1 MAVYDPSGAG
11 DVHVDEVLT
20 NISVGYPNNEFISE
34 RVAPAVRVT
43 KQSDKYYIHG
53 KEGWVLEPG
62 SDVRAPGTVANE
74 IPGLEVS
81 TDTYFAVEHALQI
94 PVTDEER
101 QNADSPLSPDR
112 DGTELVTSK
121 VLLQRELIVRDL
133 VQTAANYPGAHTVTL
148 AGATQWS
155 DYGAGNSD
163 PVGDVKTGIRQI
175 HSVLFLEP
183 TVGVFPYRVMSFL
196 EDHPDFIE
204 RIKYS
209 QPGVITADIIGSVIG
224 MSNIVVPGAGHNTA
238 RMGQAESLAYI
249 WGDDVLLA
257 YVPSRPG
264 LKIPAYMYEFVWR
277 YPNGQVQVVERWRE
291 PARKS
296 DLVRVSR
303 RYDHKFIAVDG
314 TGDTIAGYLIKDA
327 VA

>member
-1 MAVYDPSGAG
+1 MAVYDPSGSG
-11 DVHVDEVLT
+11 DVHIDEVLT
-20 NISVGYPNNEFISE
+20 QISVGYPNEAFISE
-34 RVAPAVRVT
+34 RVAPAVRVQ
-43 KQSDKYYIHG
+43 KQSDKYYVHG

-62 SDVRAPGTVANE
+62 SDVRAPGAVANE
-74 IPGLEVS
+74 IPGLDVS
-81 TDTYFAVEHALQI
+81 TDTYYCVEHALQI
-94 PVTDEER
+94 AVTDEER

-112 DGTELVTSK
+112 DGTELVTDK

-133 VQTAANYPGAHTVTL
+133 VQTAANYPAGSTVTL
-148 AGATQWS
+148 SGVTQWS
-155 DYGAGNSD
+155 DYASATST
-163 PVGDVKTGIRQI
+163 PIADVKTGIRAI
-175 HSVLFLEP
+175 HAQLFLEP
-183 TVGVFPYRVMSFL
+183 TLGVFPYRVMSFM

-209 QPGVITADIIGSVIG
+209 QPGVLTSAIIGSVIG
-224 MSNIVVPGAGHNTA
+224 MQNIVVPGAGTNTA
-238 RMGQAESLAYI
+238 AMGQAESLAYI

-257 YVPSRPG
+257 YVPARPG

-277 YPNGQVQVVERWRE
+277 YPNGQAQVVERWRE

-303 RYDHKFIAVDG
+303 RYDHKFIAIDG
-314 TGDTIAGYLIKDA
+314 TGDTLAGYLIKDA